1 VLGGWSGCWGDWGGL
16 QTVGC
21 AMAPSLVMAP
31 PSEVV
36 QPLARLPGAPPRGLV
51 LFLFVP
57 NARGTELPVELPLW
71 GVPEE
76 EAE

>member
-1 VLGGWSGCWGDWGGL
+1 VLWGFSGCWGDWGGL
-16 QTVGC
+16 QAVGR

-36 QPLARLPGAPPRGLV
+36 QPLAWLPEAAPRGRA
-51 LFLFVP
+51 LFLFGP
-57 NARGTELPVELPLW
+57 NARGTELALELPLW